1 MDPQSS
7 AVRPD
12 DEGRSDLEALR
23 AWAAGEL
30 PEAERA
36 PFERRLIDDPELGA
50 LADAWSDVVRV
61 TDAALAAE
69 ASAPTSRTRFED
81 IERRLDAEES
91 PFVHAFPRRVAAA
104 VLIGLVA
111 GGGLLA
117 SIAGG
122 PAPRPVVTLES
133 IPRVADAPPMNP
145 ATDALVARLLDYQP
159 IADGSIAWIDTIE
172 EGRAIAD
179 ASGRLLLLW
188 GIHPTCPFCKRMRET
203 TLLEADVHDALES
216 YVPAQI
222 DVMRSNRY
230 ATLNPMERGFP
241 IFEVVTA
248 DLDVLHTFF
257 SYQSE
262 EDFIRELQRGLA
274 ERGDAQVLDW
284 DRLPEVAGVLG
295 EARALEREGRLGAAL
310 ARYQALVDLG
320 GGHSLSRAGERG
332 VRRLAAV
339 ANRYLELAESNADP
353 ARVLAGAAA
362 EFRGSAYAAD
372 FERVAAA
379 ARAADAFPR
388 ITRGR

>member
-1 MDPQSS
+1 MDPQSN

-12 DEGRSDLEALR
+12 DEGRPDLETLR

-36 PFERRLIDDPELGA
+36 AFERRLVDDPELGA
-50 LADAWSDVVRV
+50 LAEAWADVVRV
-61 TDAALAAE
+61 TGAALQD
-69 ASAPTSRTRFED
+69 APTSRTRFED

-91 PFVHAFPRRVAAA
+91 PFVQAFPRRVAAA
-104 VLIGLVA
+104 VLIGLLA

-117 SIAGG
+117 ALAGG
-122 PAPRPVVTLES
+122 PAPRPTVTLES
-133 IPRVADAPPMNP
+133 IPLVAEAPPMDP
-145 ATDALVARLLDYQP
+145 ATDALVGRLMDYRP

-203 TLLEADVHDALES
+203 TLLEADVHDVLES

-222 DVMRSNRY
+222 DVMQERRY
-230 ATLNPMERGFP
+230 ATLNPMDRGFP

-257 SYQSE
+257 NYQSE
-262 EDFIRELQRGLA
+262 EDFIRELERGLA
-274 ERGDAQVLDW
+274 ERGDAQVLGW
-284 DRLPEVAGVLG
+284 DRLPEVAEVLG

-310 ARYQALVDLG
+310 VRYQALVDQG

-339 ANRYLELAESNADP
+339 ANRYLELAADNADP
-353 ARVLAGAAA
+353 ARVLSGAAA
-362 EFRGSAYAAD
+362 EFRGSAYEAD
-372 FERVAAA
+372 FRRVADA
-379 ARAADAFPR
+379 ARANEGFPR
-388 ITRGR
+388 LERGR